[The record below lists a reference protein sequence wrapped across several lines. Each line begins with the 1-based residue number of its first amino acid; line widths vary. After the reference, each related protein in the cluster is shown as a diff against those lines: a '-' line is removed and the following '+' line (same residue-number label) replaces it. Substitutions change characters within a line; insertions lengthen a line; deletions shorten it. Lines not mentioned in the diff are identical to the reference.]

1 MCILNNIDTRITNT
15 LIQVNSNTT
24 HYDLQDG
31 RCNNFQVTSHVPV
44 RVVAQSAH
52 ATSKGVRPCNPNWVN
67 CNDVIMTC
75 PRSRNF
81 IMSFRYVNYC

>member
-1 MCILNNIDTRITNT
+1 MYIQNNIDKRTTNT

-24 HYDLQDG
+24 HYD
-31 RCNNFQVTSHVPV
+31 SHVPV
-44 RVVAQSAH
+44 RVVAQSEH

-67 CNDVIMTC
+67 CNDVILTC